1 MNLDV
6 KDGLQLTIMYRYR
19 FIGCNKCIT
28 LMQDDNHREICIGV
42 GRSVY
47 SKSLFSVNLKLFCN
61 IVISLA
67 YLGRAG
73 EGASGGFDL

>member
-1 MNLDV
+1 
-6 KDGLQLTIMYRYR
+6 
-19 FIGCNKCIT
+19 
-28 LMQDDNHREICIGV
+28 MQDNNDREICIEV

-73 EGASGGFDL
+73 EGASGGFNL